1 MSRRFTIKKF
11 LFVLFWVGIPTSM
24 GYLLNAAWNKQGR
37 ATCLGYEIVRM
48 DGDSFVFVKKLQVE
62 QVIRLRAGGSIIGQR
77 LDRFPLQRIED
88 SIRHFTGVSDAQLYF
103 DNQSVLHVRLKE
115 QVPIARVFARN
126 GQSFYLDSNA
136 QVLPLSDQ
144 VAIECPVFNGLHVS
158 AKGQPDSLQAKRI
171 VALAQYIQ
179 LDSFWSAQVGQF
191 DIDEKGMFE
200 LVPVAGN
207 HRVQFG
213 SAEDPAAQ
221 FHRLWVFYQQVLRP
235 QGLDRYARIDV
246 RYQGQVVASRT
257 RSIVLP
263 DSVRVRQQVNALIQA
278 GLQADSTNTT
288 SKPIKRAT

>member
-11 LFVLFWVGIPTSM
+11 LFILFWIGIATGM

-37 ATCLGYEIVRM
+37 ATCRGYEIVRL
-48 DGDSFVFVKKLQVE
+48 DGDSFVFVKKGQVE

-88 SIRHFTGVSDAQLYF
+88 SIRKFIGVSEAQLYF
-103 DNQSVLHVRLKE
+103 DNLSVLHVRLKE
-115 QVPIARVFARN
+115 QIPIARVFARN

-136 QVLPLSDQ
+136 QSLPLSDQ
-144 VAIECPVFNGLHVS
+144 VVIECPVFNGLHI
-158 AKGQPDSLQAKRI
+158 AANGKPDSLQARRI
-171 VALAQYIQ
+171 VGLAKYIQ
-179 LDSFWSAQVGQF
+179 LDSFWTAQVGQF

-213 SAEDPAAQ
+213 AAEDPAAQ
-221 FHRLWVFYQQVLRP
+221 FHRLWVFYRQVLRT

-246 RYQGQVVASRT
+246 RFQGQVVASRN
-257 RSIVLP
+257 RSSSTL
-263 DSVRVRQQVNALIQA
+263 DSVRVRQQVDALIRS
-278 GLQADSTNTT
+278 GLQNDSTQLT

>member
-11 LFVLFWVGIPTSM
+11 LFILFWIGIASGM

-37 ATCLGYEIVRM
+37 ATCRGYEIVRL
-48 DGDSFVFVKKLQVE
+48 DGDPFVFVKKAQVE
-62 QVIRLRAGGSIIGQR
+62 QVIRLRSGGSIIGQR

-88 SIRHFTGVSDAQLYF
+88 SIRRFIGVSDAQLYF
-103 DNQSVLHVRLKE
+103 DNQYVLHVRLQE
-115 QVPIARVFARN
+115 RVPIARVFTRN

-136 QVLPLSDQ
+136 QSLPLSDQ
-144 VAIECPVFNGLHVS
+144 VVIECPVFNGLHVS
-158 AKGQPDSLQAKRI
+158 AQGKPDSLQAKRI

-213 SAEDPAAQ
+213 SAEDPAAE
-221 FHRLWVFYQQVLRP
+221 FHRLWVFYQKVLRS

-246 RYQGQVVASRT
+246 RYRGQVVASRN
-257 RSIVLP
+257 RSVSLP
-263 DSVRVRQQVNALIQA
+263 DSVQVRQQVDALIDA
-278 GLQADSTNTT
+278 GLKADSTQQNL
-288 SKPIKRAT
+288 KPIKRAT